1 METLEEALRLWAE
14 GRHFEVH
21 EVLEEAWREA
31 EGEERRFLQG
41 LILLAAVLHQKA
53 LGRAGLRN
61 FRKAEARLKGLP
73 CPYLG
78 VDWEALLGEVRR
90 RLGE

>member
-1 METLEEALRLWAE
+1 MEALEEALRLWAE
-14 GRHFEVH
+14 GRYFEVH

-41 LILLAAVLHQKA
+41 LILLAAALHQKA
-53 LGRAGLRN
+53 LGKAGLRN
-61 FRKAEARLKGLP
+61 LRKAEARLNGLP

-90 RLGE
+90 RLGG

>member
-1 METLEEALRLWAE
+1 MEALEEALRLWAE
-14 GRHFEVH
+14 GRYFEVH

-41 LILLAAVLHQKA
+41 LILLAAALHQKA
-53 LGRAGLRN
+53 LGRSGLRN
-61 FRKAEARLKGLP
+61 LRKAEARLNGLP

-90 RLGE
+90 RLGG